1 LAKTIIFNEQGTFNI
16 SSAAGVPIRDIVS
29 IPEQATG
36 MSVKLNFLPAR
47 HADPLMVVLEN
58 SKAQQ

>member
-1 LAKTIIFNEQGTFNI
+1 M
-16 SSAAGVPIRDIVS
+16 SIRDIVS
-29 IPEQATG
+29 MPEQATG
-36 MSVKLNFLPAR
+36 ISAKLNFLPAR